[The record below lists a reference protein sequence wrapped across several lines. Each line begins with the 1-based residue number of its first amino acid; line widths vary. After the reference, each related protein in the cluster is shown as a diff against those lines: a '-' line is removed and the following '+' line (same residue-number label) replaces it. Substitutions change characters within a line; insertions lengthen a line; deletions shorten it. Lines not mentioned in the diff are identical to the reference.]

1 MSELNRIHL
10 NGLRAIEV
18 AGRLGTLAKA
28 AAELGISIG
37 AVSQHINKCER
48 QLGQAAFDR
57 TPHGLTPTPFG
68 AALLKHL
75 EPGFRAIARGV
86 GLAQEPARTTLKVST
101 LPVFASKWLVPRLAD
116 FQERNPDIAIQIEGN
131 FELTDLDRSGTD
143 VALRFGKGDWP
154 GTRADLLIA
163 QKAFP
168 VCSPGV
174 ARKLKEPSDLLK
186 VPIVHYDPSLEHWAG
201 WLKPYGISH
210 EQFKR
215 GPTFT
220 ETSMCM
226 DAAIAGLG
234 VTLSWQVAAH
244 DALKDGRL
252 VQPFEREHTTG
263 WGIWFVTS
271 GERGADRKIGA
282 FRKWLKRD
290 LDTTFG
296 IAHKEE
302 ARIRSPRARPGS
314 D

>member
-1 MSELNRIHL
+1 MSDLNRVHL

-28 AAELGISIG
+28 AAELGVSIG

-48 QLGQAAFDR
+48 QLGQAVFER

-68 AALLKHL
+68 LSLLKHL
-75 EPGFRAIARGV
+75 ESGFRAITR
-86 GLAQEPARTTLKVST
+86 GLALASEPARTTLRVST

-116 FQERNPDIAIQIEGN
+116 FQERNPDIAVQIEGN

-174 ARKLKEPSDLLK
+174 ARKLKEPRDLLK
-186 VPIVHYDPSLEHWAG
+186 VPIVHYETSLEHWDG
-201 WLKPYGISH
+201 WLAPYGLNH
-210 EQFKR
+210 QQLTR
-215 GPTFT
+215 GATFT

-244 DALKDGRL
+244 DALRDGRL
-252 VQPFEREHTTG
+252 VQPFEREYTTG

-271 GERGADRKIGA
+271 AERGADRKIAA

-290 LDTTFG
+290 LDAAF
-296 IAHKEE
+296 
-302 ARIRSPRARPGS
+302 SGS
-314 D
+314 AQEQR